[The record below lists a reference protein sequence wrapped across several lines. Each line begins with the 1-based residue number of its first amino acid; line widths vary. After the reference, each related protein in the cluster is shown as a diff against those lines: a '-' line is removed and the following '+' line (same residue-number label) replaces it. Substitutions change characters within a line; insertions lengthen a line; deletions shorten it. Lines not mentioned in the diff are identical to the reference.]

1 MKKKLLTALFATM
14 LAAASAVTAF
24 ADVAPEPDPNATRP
38 LDTMITVLIVAV
50 AIVAVAEIVWS
61 IIRSRRRK

>member
-1 MKKKLLTALFATM
+1 MKKKLLTALLAMM
-14 LAAASAVTAF
+14 LAATSAVTAF
-24 ADVAPEPDPNATRP
+24 ADIAPEPDPDATKP

-50 AIVAVAEIVWS
+50 VIVALAEIVWS